1 MTAQALRRLI
11 APALLGALW
20 LAPGAEAQPGDAGQG
35 REVFTAKRCARCHA
49 PRGERGIG
57 PPLEEIR
64 RPQGAYELAGRFWN
78 HAPGM
83 FTILAHER
91 IEWPRFSAPEM
102 ADLMAYLQA
111 DPARDGPPDLRKGW
125 LALVAKGC
133 LKCHRFGP
141 DGARVAPDLAGNP
154 ERYAPAAAWAV
165 ALWAHTPR
173 MAATAIERAVLY
185 PRFSGSEMA
194 DLMGFLW
201 SPRARE

>member
-1 MTAQALRRLI
+1 MTGRALRRWL
-11 APALLGALW
+11 AAALLGGLW
-20 LAPGAEAQPGDAGQG
+20 LAPGAGAQPGDAGRG
-35 REVFTAKRCARCHA
+35 REVFTAKRCARCHL

-64 RPQGAYELAGRFWN
+64 RRQGAYELAGRFWN

-102 ADLMAYLQA
+102 ADLMAYLGA
-111 DPARDGPPDLRKGW
+111 DPARDGTPDLRKGQ

-141 DGARVAPDLAGNP
+141 DGARLAPDLAGKP
-154 ERYAPAAAWAV
+154 ERYAPAAVWA
-165 ALWAHTPR
+165 ATLWAHTPR
-173 MAATAIERAVLY
+173 MAAMAIERAVLY

-194 DLMGFLW
+194 DLMGFLR
-201 SPRARE
+201 SAGPRE